1 MLHLEKCFFC
11 NAENAYYD
19 ESLVVEEGVEKK
31 VIEELMGVEKVG
43 KVKMNTFNS

>member
-19 ESLVVEEGVEKK
+19 ESLIVEKDAEKK
-31 VIEELMGVEKVG
+31 VIEELMGAEK
-43 KVKMNTFNS
+43 KIKLKTNTFES